1 VEGRVGTGR
10 KYPFWNVY
18 TKWIVYPTRNLSI
31 EVARQ
36 VTSASIDG
44 RRHQSLALP
53 PVIISYARMVVRE
66 RPKPFPQASEQIL
79 VFNNII

>member
-1 VEGRVGTGR
+1 METSFLERLH
-10 KYPFWNVY
+10 
-18 TKWIVYPTRNLSI
+18 TKMIVYPTRNLSI

-53 PVIISYARMVVRE
+53 PSHHLLRPYGSARETEAVSSDIRTE
-66 RPKPFPQASEQIL
+66 TCI
-79 VFNNII
+79 